1 MSQALITCKEEN
13 EMDIQMYHNQSR
25 FKLRTSA
32 LIIENNK
39 LLMAKNTNED
49 DPTYYT
55 VGGKIE
61 MGESSREAVVR
72 EAFEETG
79 INYTIDRLVYIQEL
93 FYEATFLPGA
103 SHFHEIIFHYLMKP
117 TAITD
122 FNNDSYTQSGFK
134 ENLYWIPLDEVKN
147 IYTYPRFLGNQLMD
161 LPDYTEHIISYENY
175 K

>member
-1 MSQALITCKEEN
+1 
-13 EMDIQMYHNQSR
+13 MDIQMYDNQSR

-39 LLMAKNTNED
+39 LLLAKNTNEN

-61 MGESSREAVVR
+61 MGESSQEAVLR

-79 INYTIDRLVYIQEL
+79 IDYEIDRLVYVQEL
-93 FYEATFLPGA
+93 FYDASFLPQA

-117 TAITD
+117 KAIID
-122 FNNDSYTQSGFK
+122 FANDSYTQSGFK
-134 ENLYWIPLDEVKN
+134 ENLHWIPLDEVKN
-147 IYTYPRFLGNQLMD
+147 MYTYPRFLGDQLMN
-161 LPDYTEHIISYENY
+161 LPSQIEHLISYEKY
-175 K
+175 T

>member
-1 MSQALITCKEEN
+1 
-13 EMDIQMYHNQSR
+13 MDIQMYHNQSR

-39 LLMAKNTNED
+39 LLLTKNTNEN

-61 MGESSREAVVR
+61 MGESSQEAVVR

-79 INYTIDRLVYIQEL
+79 INYKIDRLVYIQEL
-93 FYEATFLPGA
+93 FYDATFLPKA
-103 SHFHEIIFHYLMKP
+103 SHFHEIIFHYLMKSK
-117 TAITD
+117 AIRD
-122 FNNDSYTQSGFK
+122 FTNDSYTQSGFK
-134 ENLYWIPLDEVKN
+134 ENLHWIPLDKVKN
-147 IYTYPRFLGNQLMD
+147 IYTYPRFLGDQLMD
-161 LPDYTEHIISYENY
+161 LPSQIEHIISYEKY

>member
-1 MSQALITCKEEN
+1 MPQTLTTLQGGKR
-13 EMDIQMYHNQSR
+13 MDIQIYHDQNR

-39 LLMAKNTNED
+39 LLLTKNTNED

-61 MGESSREAVVR
+61 MGESSREAVLR

-93 FYEATFLPGA
+93 FYKATFLPGA

-117 TAITD
+117 TAIID
-122 FNNDSYTQSGFK
+122 FSNDSYTQSGFK
-134 ENLYWIPLDEVKN
+134 ENLHWIPLEEVKN
-147 IYTYPRFLGNQLMD
+147 IYTYPRFLGDQLMD
-161 LPDYTEHIISYENY
+161 LPVHTEHIISYENY